1 MEPSR
6 LSAND
11 LSHDDDGALPSGHD
25 DDDDD
30 DGLSSGHPYYHDD
43 CDDCADDCESDH
55 DDEGRAASGVAFM
68 MKVKVGWFFV
78 CIDAE

>member
-1 MEPSR
+1 MEPSW

-11 LSHDDDGALPSGHD
+11 LSHDDDGALPSGHPHD

-30 DGLSSGHPYYHDD
+30 DDD
-43 CDDCADDCESDH
+43 DDCESDH